1 MSCFSEGLW
10 QPQGRTYPFQQEGED
25 LAPPKLHHQM
35 PREQVNTNRK
45 ARQESAAPGTGLD
58 GAARGGTRASS
69 PEVDGA
75 PGTSGAGASRGSFSS
90 LSLEL
95 LSLSESEELSESLVL
110 SDSAL
115 LECAEAAAAGS
126 AGGALRGSD
135 RGNQRPRRGGFL
147 PSLLTPLFAR
157 SSATRKNKRTLQVLL
172 LCSARNNAPCY
183 VAAWVA
189 EESGGEWI
197 HVYVWLGPFAA
208 HLKLSQHFLAKS
220 QYNIKSLT
228 KFVKVKKKKYIYI

>member
-1 MSCFSEGLW
+1 
-10 QPQGRTYPFQQEGED
+10 
-25 LAPPKLHHQM
+25 M
-35 PREQVNTNRK
+35 PGEQVNTNRK
-45 ARQESAAPGTGLD
+45 ARQESAAPGMG
-58 GAARGGTRASS
+58 RGGTRA
-69 PEVDGA
+69 EVDGA

-115 LECAEAAAAGS
+115 LECAEASAAGS

-147 PSLLTPLFAR
+147 PSLLTPLFAC
-157 SSATRKNKRTLQVLL
+157 SSATRKNMRTLQGLL

-183 VAAWVA
+183 AAAWVA

-208 HLKLSQHFLAKS
+208 HLKLSQHLLAIS
-220 QYNIKSLT
+220 QYNIKSL
-228 KFVKVKKKKYIYI
+228 KKI

>member
-1 MSCFSEGLW
+1 MSCFSERLW
-10 QPQGRTYPFQQEGED
+10 KPQGRTYPFQQEGED
-25 LAPPKLHHQM
+25 LAPQAP
-35 PREQVNTNRK
+35 PPD
-45 ARQESAAPGTGLD
+45 ARWASKHKQESEAGKRRPRDGTCGTGRHP
-58 GAARGGTRASS
+58 GFQTRGRRR
-69 PEVDGA
+69 PR
-75 PGTSGAGASRGSFSS
+75 TSGAGASRGSFSS

-147 PSLLTPLFAR
+147 PSFLTPLFAR

-172 LCSARNNAPCY
+172 LCSARNNAPCS

-197 HVYVWLGPFAA
+197 RVYVWLGPSAA
-208 HLKLSQHFLAKS
+208 HLKLSQHC
-220 QYNIKSLT
+220 
-228 KFVKVKKKKYIYI
+228 